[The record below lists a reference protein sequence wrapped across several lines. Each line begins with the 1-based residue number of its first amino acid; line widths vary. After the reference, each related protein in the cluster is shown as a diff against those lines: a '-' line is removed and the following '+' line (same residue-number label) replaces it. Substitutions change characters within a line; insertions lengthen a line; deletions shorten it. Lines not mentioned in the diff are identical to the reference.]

1 MKTLNKINQIFELS
15 IRSLITPAIAVMS
28 ILTVTSCA
36 GDKDQIAYNQQQ
48 EAIVQAQYAAVN
60 GSYAGPVVNLIDGS
74 TMGALQLSVTAN
86 STVIN
91 SSDNLGQQ
99 LQAVMTVG
107 LQFSGATSGTVGNAK
122 GYFDPGSNRF
132 NAIIPV
138 IDEAGVARSIT
149 VDGTI
154 QSGQFSGQVYM
165 SGYPKFGGSTTLV
178 LNAPFSLSKS
188 AYDQKSKRVAQLL
201 SDNLTYTGSYP
212 NPVDGSN
219 VNMSMTLT
227 SSSTGQDQMLLRVFN
242 PSRMVAISL
251 DMIAPRLIP
260 PIQFTGPLTTIN
272 DFDANNPGPS
282 GSSSVYIS
290 GQTTYN
296 SYAVTLSCSKILSHL
311 GSSRPDLQ
319 CTIKVGDK
327 VTIATLSPV
336 AL

>member
-1 MKTLNKINQIFELS
+1 MKTLNKINQIFEFL
-15 IRSLITPAIAVMS
+15 IRSLIRSAVAVMAV
-28 ILTVTSCA
+28 LTVASCA

-60 GSYAGPVVNLIDGS
+60 GSYAGPVVSQNDGL
-74 TMGALQLSVTAN
+74 TMGALQLSVVAN

-107 LQFSGATSGTVGNAK
+107 LQYSGATSGTVGNAK

-132 NAIIPV
+132 SAIIP
-138 IDEAGVARSIT
+138 ITDEAGIARSIT
-149 VDGTI
+149 LDGTI

-165 SGYPKFGGSTTLV
+165 SGYPKFGGSATLA

-188 AYDQKSKRVAQLL
+188 AYDQKSKRVAQLS
-201 SDNLTYTGSYP
+201 SDNLTYVGSYP
-212 NPVDGSN
+212 NPVDGST

-227 SSSTGQDQMLLRVFN
+227 SSSTAQDQMLLRVFN

-260 PIQFTGPLTTIN
+260 PIQFAGPLTTIN
-272 DFDANNPGPS
+272 DFDANNPGPA

-296 SYAVTLSCSKILSHL
+296 GYSVTLACSKIPSRT
-311 GSSRPDLQ
+311 GSSLPDLQ

-327 VTIATLSPV
+327 ITIATLSP
-336 AL
+336 LK